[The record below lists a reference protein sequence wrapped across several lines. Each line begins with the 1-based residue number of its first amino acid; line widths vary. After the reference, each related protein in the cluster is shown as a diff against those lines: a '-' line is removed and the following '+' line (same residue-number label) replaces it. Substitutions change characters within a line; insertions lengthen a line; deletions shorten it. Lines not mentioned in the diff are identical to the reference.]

1 MTKEAMSIGMRDVD
15 RTTDLGF
22 FVHYLDTASAH
33 EQVQAFKRRTF
44 ELLGVKPGSHL
55 LDLGCGPG
63 DDGRA
68 LAQMVGRTG
77 RVVGVDSSGAMITE
91 ARKRAEGLTLPV
103 EYIVG
108 DAHRLDFADSTFDGC
123 RAERVFQHVDNPQQ
137 VLREMARVI
146 RPGGWVVVL
155 DPDFE
160 TLIIDTHD
168 DTHDRA
174 LTRRI
179 LNFRC
184 DQIVRN
190 GWIGR
195 QLPALFRAAQLS
207 DVTVTAETWLPTEY
221 TLAAQVLRLRE
232 HTERAREAGVV
243 SAAEA
248 VSWLGALEE
257 VGKTGRF
264 FAAMTF
270 FFVSGRKP

>member
-1 MTKEAMSIGMRDVD
+1 MSSEAMSTGMRDVD
-15 RTTDLGF
+15 RTTDPGF

-63 DDGRA
+63 DDVRA
-68 LAQMVGRTG
+68 LAQMVGSTG
-77 RVVGVDSSGAMITE
+77 RVVGVDSSAAMITE
-91 ARKRAEGLTLPV
+91 ARKRAESLNLPV

-108 DAHRLDFADSTFDGC
+108 DAHRLDFADNTFDGC
-123 RAERVFQHVDNPQQ
+123 RTERVFQHVDNPQQ
-137 VLREMARVI
+137 VLGEMVRVT
-146 RPGGWVVVL
+146 RPGGRVVVL

-160 TLIIDTHD
+160 TLIIDAQ
-168 DTHDRA
+168 DRA

-179 LNFRC
+179 LHFRC

-207 DVTVTAETWLPTEY
+207 EVTVAAETWLPTEY
-221 TLAAQVLRLRE
+221 TLAAQLLRLRE

-248 VSWLGALEE
+248 ASWLGELEE
-257 VGKTGRF
+257 AGKTGRF

-270 FFVSGRKP
+270 FFASGRKP